1 VHLFRPS
8 LGFLVEA
15 QPRVENRRGQKALFG
30 RGAHNVFPFRLG
42 KNFEFIFDRYQVRLY
57 KLTNIHRFSLLLTLH
72 FPN

>member
-30 RGAHNVFPFRLG
+30 RGAHVFPFRLG
-42 KNFEFIFDRYQVRLY
+42 KNFEEHELTVNFEFIFDRCQVRLY
-57 KLTNIHRFSLLLTLH
+57 KLTNIH
-72 FPN
+72 FPYY